1 MPRTRFRE
9 ESMSS
14 LSRRRSGTHRV
25 RQLVITSLATLG
37 TVLLFG
43 LANHGSA
50 VIDAVPPVVESV
62 SIHFVL
68 TKVAGFCQKVF

>member
-1 MPRTRFRE
+1 MPRTRYRE

-43 LANHGSA
+43 LASCGLV
-50 VIDAVPPVVESV
+50 VIGA
-62 SIHFVL
+62 FV
-68 TKVAGFCQKVF
+68 